1 MEFYLYFLV
10 RTESTY
16 KLKINLSKFL
26 PLLIVTFFKLIF
38 AINLNISKEDKKIDQ
53 LKSPLINQNI
63 PKKPI
68 RLFQK
73 NEIIELKNIY
83 RNLYAINFLASW
95 CLPCKIEA
103 PFIKLLS
110 KKIPVFGVAFKDRE
124 KNILDFLE
132 SYGNP
137 YDKIGIDKDGLLG
150 IEWGVYGIP
159 ETFIINKKGQI
170 IYKYTGPL
178 DIHELENNIYGLIE
192 NER

>member
-1 MEFYLYFLV
+1 M
-10 RTESTY
+10 
-16 KLKINLSKFL
+16 KIKFSNFL
-26 PLLIVTFFKLIF
+26 PLLIVTFFMIIF
-38 AINLNISKEDKKIDQ
+38 AINLDVKKEDKKIDQ

-63 PKKPI
+63 PKNPI

-73 NEIIELKNIY
+73 NKIVELKNVY
-83 RNLYAINFLASW
+83 DELYAINFFASW

-103 PFIKLLS
+103 PAIKLLS
-110 KKIPVFGVAFKDRE
+110 EKIPVFGVAFKDEE
-124 KNILDFLE
+124 KNILDFLKTF
-132 SYGNP
+132 GNP
-137 YDKIGIDKDGLLG
+137 YDKIGIDRNGLLG

-178 DIHELENNIYGLIE
+178 EIDELEKNIYDLIK

>member
-1 MEFYLYFLV
+1 MPRNPKTDRREV
-10 RTESTY
+10 R
-16 KLKINLSKFL
+16 
-26 PLLIVTFFKLIF
+26 
-38 AINLNISKEDKKIDQ
+38 IDQ
-53 LKSPLINQNI
+53 NDRPDFSIDLEMSKNQKGIKKAAKKTINQNI

-83 RNLYAINFLASW
+83 SNLYAINFFASW

-103 PFIKLLS
+103 PSIKLLS

-137 YDKIGIDKDGLLG
+137 YDKIGIDRNGLLG

-159 ETFIINKKGQI
+159 ETFIINK
-170 IYKYTGPL
+170 
-178 DIHELENNIYGLIE
+178 N
-192 NER
+192 

>member
-1 MEFYLYFLV
+1 MV
-10 RTESTY
+10 STMQNRSSVY
-16 KLKINLSKFL
+16 K
-26 PLLIVTFFKLIF
+26 IVI
-38 AINLNISKEDKKIDQ
+38 
-53 LKSPLINQNI
+53 
-63 PKKPI
+63 
-68 RLFQK
+68 
-73 NEIIELKNIY
+73 
-83 RNLYAINFLASW
+83 
-95 CLPCKIEA
+95 
-103 PFIKLLS
+103 

-178 DIHELENNIYGLIE
+178 DIHELEKNIYGLIK